1 MREKSLLH
9 ALSLLTIVVALLWV
23 PAAGADPLTESVW
36 HSTVTVA
43 NVSSQVTDIWAVAIP
58 ANEGDSSRYYTPI
71 YRLWPGDSVVIVPGA
86 QGAGFLD
93 FNNPRSLPSGF
104 VGSVVVNSQDPYNS
118 ANHPS
123 IAVVGSA
130 GNNRVLDRGVE
141 GGYAVEQFTSLPPA
155 ESLYFPLYKHQYG
168 GKSTFAVVQA
178 AVNSGAPVPIHAI
191 FSSPA
196 GEFTYSGE
204 ILPQRSIALAP
215 TDFSPPIPACGSSQP
230 TPNSAPCIGSLTVHS
245 LSRDG
250 RLTGVIFEHQTSVV
264 PATALQS
271 ATMFR
276 PNDSG
281 ARVFCPVLKNR
292 FPGSARPSLQRT
304 SGLTVFNTGLAT
316 ANVRLTFRIAEGT
329 EVGGVRTLSDSIPAG
344 KSKVYSPFTGNV
356 GGLPDYTLASVL
368 IESLNQEPLL
378 AAMNESN
385 FPSVPE
391 INQKQ
396 TVYNCAADS
405 NTGDVLTFPL
415 VKESYGGST
424 TGLTV
429 QNAGATTVTAKFT
442 WDCGSSS
449 TSTNFPVAA
458 NGGAVTVL
466 GWLSGIIPANQLC
479 SVTVNSPGAW
489 LLGIGQESSD
499 LFGGALNTKNYE
511 AHARRRTPEDEGIVF
526 VPSFAVS
533 APLARR
539 KGQKQRGCGAIA
551 TRGDLMAAGFNKEY
565 LADAMPGVLAVCPP
579 PPYPFSRHDGGSRL
593 CSVINGR
600 GGNHWTWFKSP
611 GRYPND
617 YCGSIMNCQYCEEQ
631 NGKAKF
637 KTLWGYWYNP
647 PNPPQ

>member
-1 MREKSLLH
+1 M
-9 ALSLLTIVVALLWV
+9 
-23 PAAGADPLTESVW
+23 
-36 HSTVTVA
+36 
-43 NVSSQVTDIWAVAIP
+43 
-58 ANEGDSSRYYTPI
+58 
-71 YRLWPGDSVVIVPGA
+71 
-86 QGAGFLD
+86 
-93 FNNPRSLPSGF
+93 
-104 VGSVVVNSQDPYNS
+104 
-118 ANHPS
+118 
-123 IAVVGSA
+123 
-130 GNNRVLDRGVE
+130 
-141 GGYAVEQFTSLPPA
+141 EQFTVMPPPP
-155 ESLYFPLYKHQYG
+155 SVYFPLYKHQYG

-178 AVNSGAPVPIHAI
+178 AVNSGSPVPIYAV

-196 GEFTYSGE
+196 GNFTYSGE
-204 ILPQRSIALAP
+204 IRPQRSIALAP

-230 TPNSAPCIGSLTVHS
+230 TPNTAPCIGSLTVHA
-245 LSRDG
+245 LSPGG
-250 RLTGVIFEHQTSVV
+250 RLTGVIFEHQTQVV

-276 PNDSG
+276 PKDSG

-304 SGLTVFNTGLAT
+304 GGLTVFNTGLDT

-329 EVGGVRTLSDSIPAG
+329 EAGGVRTLSDSIPAG

-356 GGLPDYTLASVL
+356 GGLPDYSLASVL

-396 TVYNCAADS
+396 TVYNCVADS

-449 TSTNFPVAA
+449 TSTNLPVAP

-489 LLGIGQESSD
+489 LLGVGQESSD
-499 LFGGALNTKNYE
+499 LFGGLLNTKNYE
-511 AHARRRTPEDEGIVF
+511 AHARRRTPEDEGTVF

-539 KGQKQRGCGAIA
+539 KTQRQRGCGDAA
-551 TRGDLMAAGFNKEY
+551 TREDLELAGFT
-565 LADAMPGVLAVCPP
+565 LPSRSAAFAQVVATCPP
-579 PPYPFSRHDGGSRL
+579 PKTPMSSYDGASQKCVEIGGR
-593 CSVINGR
+593 NGH
-600 GGNHWTWFKSP
+600 HWTYLTP
-611 GRYPND
+611 PYQYPRD
-617 YCGSIMNCQYCEEQ
+617 YCGSIMDCQYCEE
-631 NGKAKF
+631 NESGEAEWH
-637 KTLWGYWYNP
+637 TLWGYWFRK
-647 PNPPQ
+647 PQ